1 MIVGILKS
9 LLYMLLFFFVI
20 RIFSYI
26 FRFIYFFGSK
36 KFQKTKNTEDAD
48 QSYALNM
55 LQCEKCKVYI
65 VKSEAYMSNGKVYCK
80 KEHSV

>member
-9 LLYMLLFFFVI
+9 LLYMFLFFLVI

-36 KFQKTKNTEDAD
+36 KFQNTKNADNAD
-48 QSYALNM
+48 QAYALNM

-80 KEHSV
+80 KEHAD